1 MKQDK
6 NIFSLYTG
14 KLYDKLNKEATRDIK
29 KAIKNGTLTVENVN
43 ESKLLDKFRNV
54 GASDTASREAIVE
67 YIESITR

>member
-1 MKQDK
+1 MDNKK

-29 KAIKNGTLTVENVN
+29 KAIKSGTLTVENIN

-54 GASDTASREAIVE
+54 GACDTNSREAIVE